1 MGVHRR
7 RGGPGR
13 GSREPLNALVVPDV
27 PSFAVDGGF
36 RYRIPATLTV
46 SVGSTVRVPLSGRR
60 VRGWVVALDD
70 GSSEGL
76 KEIRQVSGEG
86 AIFSDSLLQTL
97 RWTAQRY
104 VAPLSTV
111 LPRSGPPNLPRS
123 VKLPT
128 LPPQEDVPGD
138 DRAAWF
144 GSEVAARRRPRS
156 MYVLVGSTATLAD
169 RLVAAI
175 GPVVA
180 AERSAMVVAATA
192 VEARALAESLR
203 ARFGRRVIEVTPEV
217 NPGPMTTRW
226 SRLARQSGLIA
237 VGTERIAFWPILD
250 LALAIIVDEGRRGMK
265 ARQTPTVH
273 VREVLR
279 SRSSVEQFGLVMMGR
294 VPTTEALAAGV
305 EVVHAE
311 RRLWPLVEVVDRTE
325 EPPGGG
331 VVTDRARVAIRG
343 VVSRGG
349 TVFVFTHRLGY
360 APAFRCVR
368 CRSVRVCQ
376 TCGSRASSA
385 AVCSRCG
392 IDLGP
397 CSSCSARQFEPLGAA
412 VGRVVDELRGA
423 IGHDVVGE
431 VGAGLAVSVGTERD
445 LVGVSDVDLALA
457 VDADGLILGTNY
469 RAKEESLRLLARVA
483 SIVGDG
489 RGRRMMLQTAQPH
502 HPVVAALRHGDPM
515 EVLQGELDERAA
527 LGFPPAGDLVV
538 VEVRNGPEW
547 TGKRIREVVEG
558 NGVVLG
564 PVETPRGLRWLLQGA
579 DLGSARQRLR
589 SAVQEIRDGGGTVRV
604 DVDPLDL

>member
-1 MGVHRR
+1 M
-7 RGGPGR
+7 
-13 GSREPLNALVVPDV
+13 E
-27 PSFAVDGGF
+27 
-36 RYRIPATLTV
+36 V
-46 SVGSTVRVPLSGRR
+46 SVGSIVRVPLGGRR

-86 AIFSDSLLQTL
+86 AIFDDPLLQTL
-97 RWTAQRY
+97 RWTAQHY

-111 LPRSGPPNLPRS
+111 LPRTGPPNLPRT
-123 VKLPT
+123 VTTPVLRPHDE
-128 LPPQEDVPGD
+128 PPSGG
-138 DRAAWF
+138 RTSWF
-144 GSEVAARRRPRS
+144 GSEAAAGRRPRT
-156 MYVLVGSTATLAD
+156 MYVMVGPVEELSS
-169 RLVAAI
+169 RLLETIA
-175 GPVVA
+175 PVVA
-180 AERSAMVVAATA
+180 AERSTMVVAATS
-192 VEARALAESLR
+192 VEAERMATSLR
-203 ARFGRRVIEVTPEV
+203 STFGSRVIEVTPEI

-226 SRLARQSGLIA
+226 SRLATQPGLIA

-250 LALAIIVDEGRRGMK
+250 LALGIVVDEGRRGMK

-294 VPTTEALAAGV
+294 VPTTEALGAGV
-305 EVVHAE
+305 DVVRAP

-343 VVSRGG
+343 VVGRGG
-349 TVFVFTHRLGY
+349 KVFVFTHRRGY

-368 CRSVRVCQ
+368 CRTVRVCQ
-376 TCGSRASSA
+376 NCGSRASNT
-385 AVCSRCG
+385 AVCERCG

-397 CSSCSARQFEPLGAA
+397 CPSCSGRQFEPLGAA
-412 VGRVVDELRGA
+412 VGRVVDELRRA
-423 IGHDVVGE
+423 IGHESVGE
-431 VGAGLAVSVGTERD
+431 IGDGCPVSVGTERD
-445 LVGVSDVDLALA
+445 LVDVSAMDLAVA

-483 SIVGDG
+483 SVVGDG
-489 RGRRMMLQTAQPH
+489 RGRRMMLQTAQPGH
-502 HPVVAALRHGDPM
+502 VVVAALRHGDPM
-515 EVLQGELDERAA
+515 DVLETELDERAD

-538 VEVRNGPEW
+538 LEVRHGPDW
-547 TGKRIREVVEG
+547 AGQRIRDAVG
-558 NGVVLG
+558 DTGVVLG
-564 PVETPRGLRWLLQGA
+564 PVDTPRGQRWLVQGK

-589 SAVQEIRDGGGTVRV
+589 PAVQEIRDGGGTVRV